1 VLTGDLNED
10 VAAPRPGSAL
20 PIQRL
25 ANPQTDLWLTTPR
38 NPYTQQDYTISIR
51 SSLFA
56 RYDYILPCGLLGS
69 NLLDSAVFRSDLLQP
84 TPPGLLAQD
93 SRTASDHLPVWA
105 EFRDPYEVPFR
116 LIDFRVGPGFVRLR
130 CQTQRGWRYRVE
142 SSSTLR
148 EWTTA
153 SSLVLATNT
162 LIEWNL
168 PASGSL
174 GFFRV
179 RRLL

>member
-1 VLTGDLNED
+1 
-10 VAAPRPGSAL
+10 
-20 PIQRL
+20 
-25 ANPQTDLWLTTPR
+25 
-38 NPYTQQDYTISIR
+38 
-51 SSLFA
+51 
-56 RYDYILPCGLLGS
+56 
-69 NLLDSAVFRSDLLQP
+69 
-84 TPPGLLAQD
+84 
-93 SRTASDHLPVWA
+93 
-105 EFRDPYEVPFR
+105 
-116 LIDFRVGPGFVRLR
+116 
-130 CQTQRGWRYRVE
+130 VE